1 MRSSPSRALLLRATL
16 GGCMAAG
23 LGAGAHAQHI
33 AAGGPSVPVSRDEP
47 VFYTADTA
55 SYDRDAQLV
64 TLSGHVE
71 IWQGQ
76 RILRADT
83 VTYSRKT
90 GVAAGRGHVVL
101 VDPSGQVLFS
111 DYAELSGG
119 MKNGILSKF
128 SAQLAENGKLAANG
142 ARRTEGK
149 LNELSRAIYTTCNLC
164 KQHPERPPLW
174 DIRARSAVQD
184 LEHKKIEYRDAVID
198 IYGVPV
204 AYLPYLV
211 HADPSQKRA
220 SGFLVPGVGQ
230 SSHLGQFAEIP
241 YYWAIDP
248 QSDVTVRPIIA
259 TKTGPA
265 LDADYRRRFNNG
277 FVTVDGSVGYDDKA
291 LQGYLFT
298 QGQFALND
306 EWRYGFDINRA
317 SSTNYLRD
325 FKSVNIGDVLASS
338 VYLEGFGQG
347 AYSRLDARAYQ
358 GLSSSIVNARLPY
371 VLPRYQ
377 YDFVGQPD
385 ALGGRTEIDAG
396 AFNVVRDQGTSTQRA
411 SLRANWERPYNGAL
425 GDLWKLVLHV
435 DSAAYNATSLD
446 QEPSYGPVNQASSSQ
461 AMPTA
466 AVELHWPFQRDDGWG
481 GTQVVEPIVQ
491 LIAAPNGP
499 SYGLGQR
506 ANGTYYINSTIPN
519 EDSLTPEFTDANLFS
534 LNRFPGIDRLE
545 GGNRANVGLHGAWFL
560 GGGQQIDALVGQSYR
575 QRRDPAFPVGSGL
588 DGTVSDVVG
597 RVSFTPNQYFDLTT
611 RGRLD
616 HRNYKNVSFADA
628 LASAGPS
635 WLRLNAGYIY
645 SAFNPYS
652 YYSSVPSGTYPL
664 TPRSEV
670 TVGGSA
676 TLASHY
682 HLNGSVQRDLQLGK
696 MVGVSGGA
704 SYDDE
709 CFTFSAGYYRRYTSI
724 NGDHGD
730 STVLFQLTFKTVGTF
745 GFHAL

>member
-1 MRSSPSRALLLRATL
+1 MARRLRRASLLRVALLAGSAPL
-16 GGCMAAG
+16 AAQ
-23 LGAGAHAQHI
+23 AQHI
-33 AAGGPSVPVSRDEP
+33 GAGGPSAPVSRDQP
-47 VFYTADTA
+47 VFYTADSA

-71 IWQGQ
+71 IWQGD

-83 VTYSRKT
+83 VTYNRKT

-119 MKNGILSKF
+119 LKDGILDRF
-128 SAQLAENGKLAANG
+128 QAQLAENGKLAANG

-149 LNELSRAIYTTCNLC
+149 VNELSRAIYTTCNVC
-164 KQHPERPPLW
+164 KQHPEQPPLW

-184 LEHKKIEYRDAVID
+184 VEHKKIEYRDAVID

-204 AYLPYLV
+204 AYLPYLT
-211 HADPSQKRA
+211 HADPSAKRS

-230 SSHLGQFAEIP
+230 STHIGQYAVIP

-248 QSDVTVRPIIA
+248 QSDATITPIIG
-259 TKTGPA
+259 TKAGPA
-265 LDADYRRRFNNG
+265 VDGTYRRRFNDG
-277 FVTVDGSVGYDDKA
+277 TVTIDGSLGYDQGA
-291 LQGYLFT
+291 PQGYVFGR
-298 QGQFALND
+298 GQFVYDD

-325 FKSVNIGDVLASS
+325 FKSPNLGDVLTSS
-338 VYLEGFGQG
+338 AYVEGFGQG

-377 YDFVGQPD
+377 YSFMGQPD
-385 ALGGRTEIDAG
+385 ALGGRLSVDAG
-396 AFNVVRDQGTSTQRA
+396 GFNVVREAGTNTQRA
-411 SLRANWERPYNGAL
+411 SLQANWERPFTGAL

-435 DSAAYNATSLD
+435 DSAAYEATSLD
-446 QEPSYGPVNQASSSQ
+446 QEPSYGSATSSSTAQ
-461 AMPTA
+461 AMPSA

-481 GTQVVEPIVQ
+481 GTQVIEPIVQ
-491 LIAAPNGP
+491 LVGAPNGP
-499 SYGLGQR
+499 SYGLNQR
-506 ANGTYYINSTIPN
+506 PNGTYYVHTMIPN
-519 EDSLTPEFTDANLFS
+519 EDSLAPEFTDANLFS

-545 GGNRANVGLHGAWFL
+545 GGNRANVALHGAWYF
-560 GGGQQIDALVGQSYR
+560 GGGQQLDALVGQSYR
-575 QRRDPAFPVGSGL
+575 QKKDAAFPVGSGL
-588 DGTVSDVVG
+588 DGSVSDLVG
-597 RVSFTPNQYFDLTT
+597 RVSFTPNRYFDLTT

-616 HRNYKNVSFADA
+616 HRNYANVSFADA

-645 SAFNPYS
+645 SAVNPYN
-652 YYSSVPSGTYPL
+652 YYFSVPSGSFPQ

-670 TVGGSA
+670 TAGGST
-676 TLASHY
+676 TLGEHY
-682 HLNGSVQRDLQLGK
+682 HFNASAQRDLQLGK
-696 MVGVSGGA
+696 MVGLGGGA

-709 CFTFSAGYYRRYTSI
+709 CFTFSANYYRRYTSI
-724 NGDHGD
+724 NGDHGAT
-730 STVLFQLTFKTVGTF
+730 TVLFQVTLKTVGTF
-745 GFHAL
+745 GFHAF

>member
-1 MRSSPSRALLLRATL
+1 
-16 GGCMAAG
+16 MAAG
-23 LGAGAHAQHI
+23 LGATAAHAQF
-33 AAGGPSVPVSRDEP
+33 AAKGGASVPVSRDQP

-71 IWQGQ
+71 IWQGE
-76 RILRADT
+76 RILRADA
-83 VTYSRKT
+83 VTYDRKT

-101 VDPSGQVLFS
+101 VDPGGQVLFS
-111 DYAELSGG
+111 EYAELSGG
-119 MKNGILSKF
+119 MKDGILSRF

-142 ARRTEGK
+142 ARRTAGK

-164 KQHPERPPLW
+164 KQHPERSPLW

-184 LEHKKIEYRDAVID
+184 LEHKRIEYRDAVID

-211 HADPSQKRA
+211 HADPSEKRA

-259 TKTGPA
+259 ANAGPA
-265 LDADYRRRFNNG
+265 VDANYRRRFNNG
-277 FVTVDGSVGYDDKA
+277 FVTVDGSLGYDQKA
-291 LQGYLFT
+291 LQGYVFT
-298 QGQFALND
+298 NGQFAIND

-325 FKSVNIGDVLASS
+325 FKSPNLGDVLTSS

-358 GLSSSIVNARLPY
+358 GLSQSIVNARLPY

-385 ALGGRTEIDAG
+385 ALGGRTELDAG

-435 DSAAYNATSLD
+435 DAAAYNATSLD
-446 QEPSYGPVNQASSSQ
+446 QEPSWGPVNQASSSQ

-466 AVELHWPFQRDDGWG
+466 AVELHWPFQRDDGWS
-481 GTQVVEPIVQ
+481 GTQVIEPIVQ

-506 ANGTYYINSTIPN
+506 ANGTFYVNSLVPN
-519 EDSLTPEFTDANLFS
+519 EDSLAPEFTDSNLFS

-545 GGNRANVGLHGAWFL
+545 GGNRANVALHGAWYL
-560 GGGQQIDALVGQSYR
+560 GGGQQVDAQVGQSYR
-575 QRRDPAFPVGSGL
+575 QRRDSAFPVGSGL
-588 DGTVSDVVG
+588 EGTVSDLVG
-597 RVSFTPNQYFDLTT
+597 HVSFTPNRYFDVTA

-616 HRNYKNVSFADA
+616 HRNYNVRFADA

-645 SAFNPYS
+645 SAINPYN
-652 YYSSVPSGTYPL
+652 YYNSVPSGTFPL

-670 TVGGSA
+670 TVGGAA
-676 TLASHY
+676 TLAAHY

-696 MVGVSGGA
+696 LVGVSGGV

-709 CFTFSAGYYRRYTSI
+709 CFTFGAGYYRRYTSI
-724 NGDHGD
+724 NGDRGD
-730 STVLFQLTFKTVGTF
+730 TAVLFQLTFKTVGTF